1 MKKIISLLLLV
12 TLLFTF
18 TGCSNKNE
26 GFTIAVPNDA
36 TNEARAL
43 LLLQDLGVITLKD
56 GADITATINDI
67 ADNPYN
73 VNFKEIEAAQLPNY
87 LQDVDYAVINS
98 NYAIS
103 AGLNPV
109 NDSLAIEG
117 ESSYYANVLVVKEG
131 NENDPLVLA
140 LLAALRSEQVAAYI
154 SKTYSGSVVSTV
166 EELTDGYDANIDYNA
181 LNGQTISV
189 ACSPTPHAEILSV
202 AKDILSAKGITL
214 DIQEYTDYIVPNT
227 VVEDGTVTANYFQH
241 LPYLT
246 DFNEKNGTHLVS
258 IGAIHVEPMGIY
270 GGKQNSLDALYDSNK

>member
-18 TGCSNKNE
+18 TGCSNKTE
-26 GFTIAVPNDA
+26 GYTIAVPNDA

-43 LLLQDLGVITLKD
+43 LLLQDLGIITLKD

-67 ADNPYN
+67 AENPYN
-73 VNFKEIEAAQLPNY
+73 VTFKEIEAAQLPNY

-131 NENDPLVLA
+131 NENNPLVLA
-140 LLAALRSEQVAAYI
+140 LLAALRSEQVATYI
-154 SKTYSGSVVSTV
+154 SATYGGSVVSTV
-166 EELTDGYDANIDYNA
+166 EELTDGYDSSIDYNA

-227 VVEDGTVTANYFQH
+227 VVEDNTVTANYFQH

-270 GGKQNSLDALYDSNK
+270 GGKQNSLDVLYDSNK

>member
-18 TGCSNKNE
+18 TGCSNKTE
-26 GFTIAVPNDA
+26 GYTIAVPNDA

-43 LLLQDLGVITLKD
+43 LLLQDLGIITLKD

-67 ADNPYN
+67 AENPYN
-73 VNFKEIEAAQLPNY
+73 VTFKEIEAAQLPNY

-131 NENDPLVLA
+131 NENNPLVLA
-140 LLAALRSEQVAAYI
+140 LLAALRSEQVATYI
-154 SKTYSGSVVSTV
+154 SATYGGSVVSTV
-166 EELTDGYDANIDYNA
+166 EELTDGYDSSIDYNA

-227 VVEDGTVTANYFQH
+227 VVEDNTVTANYFQH

>member
-18 TGCSNKNE
+18 IGCSNKTE
-26 GFTIAVPNDA
+26 GYTIAVPNDA

-43 LLLQDLGVITLKD
+43 LLLQDLGIITLKD

-67 ADNPYN
+67 AENPYN
-73 VNFKEIEAAQLPNY
+73 VTFKEIEAAQLPNY

-131 NENDPLVLA
+131 NENNPLVLA
-140 LLAALRSEQVAAYI
+140 LLAALRSEQVATYI
-154 SKTYSGSVVSTV
+154 SATYGGSVVSTV
-166 EELTDGYDANIDYNA
+166 EELTDGYDSSIDYNA

-227 VVEDGTVTANYFQH
+227 VVEDNTVTANYFQH

>member
-18 TGCSNKNE
+18 TGCSNKTE
-26 GFTIAVPNDA
+26 GYTIAVPNDA
-36 TNEARAL
+36 TNESRAL
-43 LLLQDLGVITLKD
+43 LLLQDLGIITLKD

-73 VNFKEIEAAQLPNY
+73 VTFKEIEAAQLPNY

-131 NENDPLVLA
+131 NENNPLVLA
-140 LLAALRSEQVAAYI
+140 LLAALRSEQVATYI
-154 SKTYSGSVVSTV
+154 SETYGGSVVSTV
-166 EELTDGYDANIDYNA
+166 EELTDGYDSSIDYNA
-181 LNGQTISV
+181 LHGQTISV

-227 VVEDGTVTANYFQH
+227 VVEDNTVTANYFQH

-258 IGAIHVEPMGIY
+258 VGAIHVEPMGIY

>member
-18 TGCSNKNE
+18 TGCSNKTE
-26 GFTIAVPNDA
+26 GYTIAVPNDA

-43 LLLQDLGVITLKD
+43 LLLQDLGIITLKD

-67 ADNPYN
+67 AENPYN
-73 VNFKEIEAAQLPNY
+73 VTFKEIEAAQLPNY

-117 ESSYYANVLVVKEG
+117 ESGYYANVLVVKEG
-131 NENDPLVLA
+131 NENNPLVLA

-154 SKTYSGSVVSTV
+154 SATYGGSVVSTV
-166 EELTDGYDANIDYNA
+166 EELTDGYDSSIDYNA

-227 VVEDGTVTANYFQH
+227 VVEDNTVTANYFQH

>member
-18 TGCSNKNE
+18 TGCSNKTE
-26 GFTIAVPNDA
+26 GYTIAVPNDA

-43 LLLQDLGVITLKD
+43 LLLQDLGIITLKD

-67 ADNPYN
+67 AENPYN
-73 VNFKEIEAAQLPNY
+73 VTFKEIEAAQLPNY

-131 NENDPLVLA
+131 NENNPLVLA

-154 SKTYSGSVVSTV
+154 SATYGGSVVSTV
-166 EELTDGYDANIDYNA
+166 EELTDGYDSSIDYNA

-202 AKDILSAKGITL
+202 AKDILSTKGITL

-227 VVEDGTVTANYFQH
+227 VVEDNTVTANYFQH

>member
-18 TGCSNKNE
+18 TGCSNKTE
-26 GFTIAVPNDA
+26 GYTIAVPNDA

-43 LLLQDLGVITLKD
+43 LLLQDLGIITLKD

-67 ADNPYN
+67 AENPYN
-73 VNFKEIEAAQLPNY
+73 VTFKEIEAAQLPNY

-131 NENDPLVLA
+131 NENNPLVLA

-154 SKTYSGSVVSTV
+154 SATYGGSVVSTV
-166 EELTDGYDANIDYNA
+166 EELTDGYDSSIDYNA

-227 VVEDGTVTANYFQH
+227 VVEDNTVTANYFQH

>member
-18 TGCSNKNE
+18 TGCSNKTE
-26 GFTIAVPNDA
+26 GYTIAVPNDA

-43 LLLQDLGVITLKD
+43 LLLQDLGIITLKD

-73 VNFKEIEAAQLPNY
+73 VTFKEIEAAQLPNY

-131 NENDPLVLA
+131 NENNPLVLA
-140 LLAALRSEQVAAYI
+140 LLAALRSEQVATYI
-154 SKTYSGSVVSTV
+154 SETYGGSVVSTV
-166 EELTDGYDANIDYNA
+166 EELTDGYDSSIDYNA

-227 VVEDGTVTANYFQH
+227 VVEDNTVTANYFQH

-258 IGAIHVEPMGIY
+258 VGAIHVEPMGIY

>member
-140 LLAALRSEQVAAYI
+140 LLAALRSEQVGAYI
-154 SKTYSGSVVSTV
+154 SKTYGGSVVSTV

>member
-18 TGCSNKNE
+18 TGCSNKTE
-26 GFTIAVPNDA
+26 GYTIAVPNDA
-36 TNEARAL
+36 TNESRAL
-43 LLLQDLGVITLKD
+43 LLLQDLGIITLKD

-73 VNFKEIEAAQLPNY
+73 VTFKEIEAAQLPNY

-131 NENDPLVLA
+131 NENNPLVLA
-140 LLAALRSEQVAAYI
+140 LLAALRSEQVATYI
-154 SKTYSGSVVSTV
+154 SETYGGSVVSTV
-166 EELTDGYDANIDYNA
+166 EELTDGYDSSIDYNV

-227 VVEDGTVTANYFQH
+227 VVEDNTVTANYFQH

-258 IGAIHVEPMGIY
+258 VGAIHVEPMGIY